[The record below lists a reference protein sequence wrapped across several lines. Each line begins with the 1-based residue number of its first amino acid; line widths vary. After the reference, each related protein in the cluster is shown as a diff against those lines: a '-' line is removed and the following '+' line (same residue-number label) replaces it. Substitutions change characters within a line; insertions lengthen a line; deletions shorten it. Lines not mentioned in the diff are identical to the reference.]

1 MGKFHWRGLTSLLL
15 SFSFLVALVSG
26 LVLWLVHPSQA
37 GGGGGGALLF
47 GLGKGAW
54 KEAHIW
60 VSLLMAVAGILH
72 LCLNWSLYWG
82 YVWQRASKGL
92 NQKRELAL
100 AVAITAAVFCVS
112 SLGGGGDPMRRLAM
126 MTASDIARNASQPVE
141 QFVAAMEK
149 EGIAIHNPADS
160 LKEIA
165 EHNQTTPQAVLEV
178 VGRVSPNALRMG
190 PPGGPGGHGGPMG
203 GRGGPPRGDH

>member
-1 MGKFHWRGLTSLLL
+1 MGKFHGRGLTSLLL

-26 LVLWLVHPSQA
+26 LVLWLVHPSPSDGA
-37 GGGGGGALLF
+37 GGALLF

-54 KEAHIW
+54 KQAHIW

-82 YVWQRASKGL
+82 YVWQRARNRL
-92 NQKRELAL
+92 NQKLELAL
-100 AVAITAAVFCVS
+100 ALAITATVFYVS

-126 MTASDIARNASQPVE
+126 MTANDIARNASQPVE
-141 QFVAAMEK
+141 QFVSAMEK

-178 VGRVSPNALRMG
+178 VARVSPNALRMG
-190 PPGGPGGHGGPMG
+190 PPGGPGG
-203 GRGGPPRGDH
+203 PPRGDR